1 MWLYVLLGCV
11 LNGLLDITAFSID
24 GDNQVYD
31 PQIGLNYDSCT
42 VGNATYFHGETFK
55 LDCRTQCVCQNG
67 RHACST
73 LCPHENL
80 PPPVDTS
87 ICVAPRLVELPD
99 HCCRVWLC
107 EQQAT
112 DVNATCYNS
121 STTVWSGC
129 SQSCGIGTSTR
140 NITTTPGCQRLST
153 IRLCENHR
161 CNRPDSNYYVAS
173 GANGDDDGDPS
184 TDPGRTAMA
193 GHGSGRGSSSSSKS
207 HRSRPQYAV
216 GAANGLGASDVGH
229 REHTGEHRRRKGHE
243 CRSIQRTAASR
254 LRLGPCVSR
263 KLYRPKSCS
272 LCQDSSMCCVPSIT
286 TTIKVE
292 LLCPLNSGDP
302 FDFIEHGYDLWD
314 SASIDPLDQEMLQS
328 RQIHIENQFVDVQW
342 VLKCECGP
350 KSKSCHPRKAH
361 EPGTPRKQVADAPHR
376 APDKPIDRQRLAP
389 MDEGSASKQTLE
401 MDRLLAEQRQH
412 QEQEQEQHHQQ
423 QQSEQSQRSIY
434 GTNNNKPAM
443 AANHQQQH
451 RRQQQHH
458 AKLHR
463 QHYRQRLQSEAWQ
476 SPART
481 AGTGLA
487 IDEDAAPVAEE
498 LLKRVHRT

>member
-1 MWLYVLLGCV
+1 MWLYSWVGILLS
-11 LNGLLDITAFSID
+11 GLFDITAFSINT
-24 GDNQVYD
+24 DNQIYE
-31 PQIGLNYDSCT
+31 PQIGVNYDSCT
-42 VGNATYFHGETFK
+42 VGNGTYFHGETFK

-87 ICVAPRLVELPD
+87 ICMAPKLVELPD

-107 EQQAT
+107 EQPAT

-121 STTVWSGC
+121 STTLWSPC

-140 NITTTPGCQRLST
+140 NITTTPGCQKLST

-161 CNRPDSNYYVAS
+161 CSREGNNYYITESKPIAAAGSEETEGISSEGHHSVINRKHRPYDGGTGYVPNS
-173 GANGDDDGDPS
+173 ITLVGD
-184 TDPGRTAMA
+184 
-193 GHGSGRGSSSSSKS
+193 
-207 HRSRPQYAV
+207 
-216 GAANGLGASDVGH
+216 N
-229 REHTGEHRRRKGHE
+229 EHRRRKGHE
-243 CRSIQRTAASR
+243 CRSIQRTASSR

-328 RQIHIENQFVDVQW
+328 RQIHIENKFVDVQW

-350 KSKSCHPRKAH
+350 RSKNCHPRKGMGASSSS
-361 EPGTPRKQVADAPHR
+361 HR
-376 APDKPIDRQRLAP
+376 APEPSKGPLASP
-389 MDEGSASKQTLE
+389 AGATEPVGSNRTTVY
-401 MDRLLAEQRQH
+401 
-412 QEQEQEQHHQQ
+412 
-423 QQSEQSQRSIY
+423 RSSPD
-434 GTNNNKPAM
+434 TARPRDQDVTRESDSTPKDNNNAPNTDYYDASPATTRK
-443 AANHQQQH
+443 ARKHAGHH
-451 RRQQQHH
+451 RRPSHH
-458 AKLHR
+458 GAHHRQLHR
-463 QHYRQRLQSEAWQ
+463 QLLRQMQWN
-476 SPART
+476 
-481 AGTGLA
+481 
-487 IDEDAAPVAEE
+487 DASQAMQNGSAE

>member
-1 MWLYVLLGCV
+1 
-11 LNGLLDITAFSID
+11 
-24 GDNQVYD
+24 
-31 PQIGLNYDSCT
+31 SCT
-42 VGNATYFHGETFK
+42 VGNGTYYHGETFK

-80 PPPVDTS
+80 PPPIDTS
-87 ICVAPRLVELPD
+87 ICIAPKLVELPD

-107 EQQAT
+107 EQPAT

-121 STTVWSGC
+121 STTLWSPC

-140 NITTTPGCQRLST
+140 NITTTPGCQKLST

-161 CNRPDSNYYVAS
+161 CNRQSNNYYFAAGDYAAEGKPVAVLDAGERGEDGPAVRENDRRS
-173 GANGDDDGDPS
+173 VAGHKQRLYDGD
-184 TDPGRTAMA
+184 R
-193 GHGSGRGSSSSSKS
+193 SGRYGPNSVSLLSE
-207 HRSRPQYAV
+207 
-216 GAANGLGASDVGH
+216 N
-229 REHTGEHRRRKGHE
+229 EHRRRKGHE
-243 CRSIQRTAASR
+243 CRSIQRTASSR

-328 RQIHIENQFVDVQW
+328 RQIHIENKFVDVQW

-350 KSKSCHPRKAH
+350 KISLEALEPTCVTSVLRQTKLQGESSKDNPYV
-361 EPGTPRKQVADAPHR
+361 ENG
-376 APDKPIDRQRLAP
+376 
-389 MDEGSASKQTLE
+389 
-401 MDRLLAEQRQH
+401 
-412 QEQEQEQHHQQ
+412 
-423 QQSEQSQRSIY
+423 
-434 GTNNNKPAM
+434 
-443 AANHQQQH
+443 
-451 RRQQQHH
+451 
-458 AKLHR
+458 
-463 QHYRQRLQSEAWQ
+463 
-476 SPART
+476 
-481 AGTGLA
+481 
-487 IDEDAAPVAEE
+487 
-498 LLKRVHRT
+498 

>member
-1 MWLYVLLGCV
+1 MWVYALLGCV
-11 LNGLLDITAFSID
+11 LSGLLDITAFSINT
-24 GDNQVYD
+24 DNQVYD
-31 PQIGLNYDSCT
+31 PQIALNYDGCT

-87 ICVAPRLVELPD
+87 ICVAPKLVELPD

-107 EQQAT
+107 EQPAT

-121 STTVWSGC
+121 STSVWSAC

-161 CNRPDSNYYVAS
+161 CARSDHNYYVGGGGEYVAQPGGHS
-173 GANGDDDGDPS
+173 AAPS
-184 TDPGRTAMA
+184 RKHRPYE
-193 GHGSGRGSSSSSKS
+193 GSTS
-207 HRSRPQYAV
+207 Y
-216 GAANGLGASDVGH
+216 AANGVALLAES
-229 REHTGEHRRRKGHE
+229 EHRRRKGHE

-272 LCQDSSMCCVPSIT
+272 LCRDANMCCVPSIT

-350 KSKSCHPRKAH
+350 KSKNCHPRTVPPAQSASSSEPIEDTGHRLVQLPVDPAGSAH
-361 EPGTPRKQVADAPHR
+361 QATGDNNGQ
-376 APDKPIDRQRLAP
+376 LAP
-389 MDEGSASKQTLE
+389 PTAPS
-401 MDRLLAEQRQH
+401 
-412 QEQEQEQHHQQ
+412 
-423 QQSEQSQRSIY
+423 
-434 GTNNNKPAM
+434 
-443 AANHQQQH
+443 H
-451 RRQQQHH
+451 RRQHR
-458 AKLHR
+458 AKVHR
-463 QHYRQRLQSEAWQ
+463 QHRHREQD
-476 SPART
+476 
-481 AGTGLA
+481 AG
-487 IDEDAAPVAEE
+487 PEE